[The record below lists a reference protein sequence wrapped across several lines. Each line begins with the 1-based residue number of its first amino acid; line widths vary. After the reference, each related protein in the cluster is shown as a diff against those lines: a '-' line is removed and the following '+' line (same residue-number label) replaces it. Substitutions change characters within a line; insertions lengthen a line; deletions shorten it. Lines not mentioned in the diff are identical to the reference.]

1 MHCLTHQLA
10 HPFREFRYRDCRFIH
25 LHKKRI
31 AIFSIYLLQAS
42 ILMIYDLEVC
52 LSSVFYN
59 TDYIVRMDNLNI
71 DLLIS
76 PQDTHAHYLQNII
89 SLCSMKQIIDTPT
102 RITSNCASLLYL
114 IFLFLDLRVLESG
127 VYDEIDVSDH
137 RIIYAYLN
145 IEKSHRPSHKR
156 LCRNLNSI
164 SAEALENMIIQI
176 GHSFML

>member
-1 MHCLTHQLA
+1 
-10 HPFREFRYRDCRFIH
+10 
-25 LHKKRI
+25 
-31 AIFSIYLLQAS
+31 
-42 ILMIYDLEVC
+42 MIYDLEVC

-176 GHSFML
+176 DWSQFYAMNNVDDMVSSFTSNLTNFQLSCVAYVQTLFLEHF